1 MENGPNRLREIY
13 QILAKTELMICIK
26 HTKMLAI
33 KMITLFV
40 DNPNLGNRDGSAQY
54 KLKAH
59 LQPEDYF
66 SFLELVLQVPPS
78 VNYPYWRRA
87 APQNPDLH
95 S

>member
-40 DNPNLGNRDGSAQY
+40 DNPNLGNSQGRFCSVQAEGTPSA
-54 KLKAH
+54 
-59 LQPEDYF
+59 
-66 SFLELVLQVPPS
+66 
-78 VNYPYWRRA
+78 
-87 APQNPDLH
+87 
-95 S
+95 